1 MIKEKYEKWLN
12 HPGMDADLVEEMK
25 NMNEEQMNDA
35 FYKDSEFGTA
45 GMRGLLGAG
54 TNRLN
59 VYTIRK
65 ATLGFA
71 RFLKEGAKVAI
82 AYDNRF
88 KSKEFADESAKI
100 LAANGIRSFVF
111 ESLRTT
117 PELSYAVRYLKCD
130 GGIMITAS
138 HNPKEYNGYKVYD
151 KNGCQMVPELVKGVI
166 DEINAIGD
174 QLVDTPVLTRA
185 QQELIVTVGEN
196 VDKPYFEDILSIQLR
211 PELDKKDFTI
221 VYTPQHGTSYLMIKR
236 LFDAMGYHCVYVEE
250 QCNPDPAF
258 SNTLSPNPEEK
269 KAYKLAIEYGERV
282 NADIILTTDPD
293 GDRLGVAALKNGKY
307 EVLTGNQG
315 GAVLLKYIL
324 TTLKDRNQLPAN
336 GVMFNTVV
344 TSDLG
349 DKVCNKFGVE
359 VEKTLTG
366 FKYIGDKIAKYEV
379 TKEKEF
385 VFGYEES
392 YGYLLKEFVRDKDA
406 NQSCLM
412 LAEAANYYKKQGKNL
427 WDVLE
432 DIYQEYGCYLESQR
446 STMYAGAD
454 GNRQMKAMLEKV
466 RANIPSE
473 LAGHKVVKYQD
484 FLSQKEYEGNQC
496 RDLKGF
502 DVSDVLKFFLD
513 DESWIAIRPSGTEP
527 KCKFYFCITGKDHQE
542 TEKKQEAYY
551 QAIDELVK

>member
-25 NMNEEQMNDA
+25 NMTEEQMNDA

-151 KNGCQMVPELVKGVI
+151 KNGCQMIPELVKGVI

-174 QLVDTPVLTRA
+174 QLVDTPVLTKA
-185 QQELIVTVGEN
+185 QKELIVTVGEN

-211 PELDKKDFTI
+211 PELDKNDFTI

-236 LFDAMGYHCVYVEE
+236 LFDAMGYNCVYVKE

-269 KAYKLAIEYGERV
+269 KAYNLAIEYGERV

-324 TTLKDRNQLPAN
+324 TTLKERNQIPAN

-379 TKEKEF
+379 THEKEF

-412 LAEAANYYKKQGKNL
+412 LAVAANFYKKQGKNL

-432 DIYQEYGCYLESQR
+432 EIYEEYGYYLESQR

-454 GNRQMKAMLEKV
+454 GNRLMKAMLEKV
-466 RANIPSE
+466 RANIPGE

-484 FLSQKEYEGNQC
+484 FLLRKECADGVCTELN
-496 RDLKGF
+496 GF

-527 KCKFYFCITGKDHQE
+527 KCKFYFCIRGENHQE
-542 TEKKQEAYY
+542 TEDKQKAYY
-551 QAIDELVK
+551 QALDELVK